1 MNTREKFSAALICLG
16 LILALLPTT
25 GSKSLIVKPQK
36 LLAETID
43 NKTVFTAD
51 QVARFIV
58 SEDSTVRLI
67 DLRPMNEFRSFSIP
81 GSVNIPYEEFLD
93 KDPRSFLSAGNVKNI
108 FYSNGDLDANYALV
122 IARGMNFKNVYIMK
136 GGMNEWFSTVMNSS
150 FTGDRITARENAL
163 FETRTR
169 AKNMFNEVNSLP
181 DSLKMKLIE
190 SKRLEA
196 KKLDG
201 GCE

>member
-25 GSKSLIVKPQK
+25 GSKSFIVKPQK
-36 LLAETID
+36 LLAVSID
-43 NKTVFTAD
+43 DKTFFTAD
-51 QVARFIV
+51 QVARFVV

-67 DLRPMNEFRSFSIP
+67 DLRPANEFSSFSIP
-81 GSVNIPYEEFLD
+81 GSINIPYGEFL
-93 KDPRSFLSAGNVKNI
+93 KNDPRSFLTAGNVKNI
-108 FYSNGDLDANYALV
+108 FYSNGNLDANYALV
-122 IARGMNFKNVYIMK
+122 IAGGMNFENVYVMK
-136 GGMNEWFSTVMNSS
+136 GGLNEWFTTVMNSS
-150 FTGDRITARENAL
+150 FSGGRITARENAL

-169 AKNMFNEVNSLP
+169 AKNMFTEVNSLP
-181 DSLKMKLIE
+181 DSLKMKLLE